1 MTNIK
6 EQSLRHLFNNNN
18 NHILVPSKLDRL
30 EMKPHKPKNRDKTRM
45 KKKGENQGKQKR
57 REKDNKI
64 LSQKKQK
71 GLEFFFDKN
80 AWLKGKG
87 LIIETSHDQE
97 YHINMMVKITQITI
111 IYNHASNQH
120 CLVTIRQKRIEG
132 NQISAQYQ

>member
-45 KKKGENQGKQKR
+45 KKKGENQVKQKR

-71 GLEFFFDKN
+71 GLDFF
-80 AWLKGKG
+80 
-87 LIIETSHDQE
+87 LIK
-97 YHINMMVKITQITI
+97 M
-111 IYNHASNQH
+111 
-120 CLVTIRQKRIEG
+120 LG
-132 NQISAQYQ
+132 